1 MGALEEVLDAE
12 ISGSDA
18 DREVNIVALT
28 RDLDDVE
35 PQEQDFDGD
44 TFEIV
49 EPALGDHTRD
59 CGLVLERVGF
69 YVEAAGSFKIHSELA
84 AVSVQ

>member
-1 MGALEEVLDAE
+1 MDLGKTIIEYCQIQRFAIEATTTLGALEEVLDAE

-49 EPALGDHTRD
+49 EPALGDHT
-59 CGLVLERVGF
+59 
-69 YVEAAGSFKIHSELA
+69 
-84 AVSVQ
+84 